1 MNLVFLSP
9 HFPPNFENF
18 CLRLRELGGTVLGIA
33 DAPWDDL
40 TPQLRHGLSEYYR
53 CDLNDYDQLVRALG
67 YFTHRHGRL
76 SRIESHNEFWLETE
90 ARLRLDFHLV
100 GPSPAEVASFTLK
113 SRMKEVFRAAGVA
126 VAPGAVVHTL
136 AEADSFAAQTGYPLI
151 AKPDRGVGAAD
162 TRKLSNRNELAD
174 FFSRKPPCDYLL
186 EGFVRG
192 ELHSFDGLVDHRG
205 EVVFCA
211 SHVFSQGIMETVNE
225 DRDLFYYSQRAI
237 PADLETAGRR
247 VVAAYGLREKFFHL
261 EFFRTPAGELVGIE
275 VNMRPPGGLTMDMFN
290 YANDIDLYREW
301 AKVVLGKGPPV
312 EYQRPWHC
320 AYAGRKAGKGYRLG
334 HGQLLGELG
343 ALIVHHEPISST
355 FRAALGDYGYL
366 LRAPQLDTLLAA
378 GHLIQQPC

>member
-33 DAPWDDL
+33 DAPWEAL
-40 TPQLRHGLSEYYR
+40 SPRLRQGLSEYYR

-100 GPSPAEVASFTLK
+100 GPTPAEVAGFTLK
-113 SRMKEVFRAAGVA
+113 SRMKEVFREAGVA
-126 VAPGAVVHTL
+126 VAPGEVCRSLAA
-136 AEADSFAAQTGYPLI
+136 AEAFAARTGYPLI

-162 TRKLSNRNELAD
+162 TRKLGSQEELAA
-174 FFSRKPPCDYLL
+174 FFAGKPPLDYIL
-186 EGFVRG
+186 EGFVQG
-192 ELHSFDGLVDHRG
+192 ELHSFDGLVNHKG
-205 EVVFCA
+205 EIVFCA

-225 DRDLFYYSQRAI
+225 DRDLFYYSQREI
-237 PADLETAGRR
+237 PADLEAAGRR
-247 VVAAYGLREKFFHL
+247 VMEIYALREKFFHL
-261 EFFRTPAGELVGIE
+261 EFFRTPDGELVGIE

-301 AKVVLGKGPPV
+301 AQVVLGNGP
-312 EYQRPWHC
+312 ELKYHRPWHC
-320 AYAGRKAGKGYRLG
+320 AYAGRKAGRRYRLG
-334 HGQLLGELG
+334 HEQLLGELG
-343 ALIVHHEPISST
+343 ALVVHHEPISST

-366 LRAPQLDTLLAA
+366 LRAPQLDTLLEA
-378 GHLIQQPC
+378 GRKIQQSA